1 MRKISQ
7 VWKVFCEDA
16 ERRCR
21 MGKRHIANRQVD
33 KCKWALCVI
42 GAGSYREVEVPP
54 RPTFHCRVQKYP
66 GLIVGLSLRLAVH
79 HFRLFPSNP
88 LPTAD
93 KLRDQLPFEVAV
105 MHTQVKWWQL
115 FSFASIPKQVATNG
129 CVCMERFTKI
139 FLCNYWN
146 SYNTHSNL
154 SVDFH

>member
-1 MRKISQ
+1 MRWFGDKHRELRLTSTEGWPIKLGKQSEVECSRPRTAFIRGQIVPCRLLWWYWSRTLSDSARAGMRKISQ

-88 LPTAD
+88 LTTY
-93 KLRDQLPFEVAV
+93 R
-105 MHTQVKWWQL
+105 W
-115 FSFASIPKQVATNG
+115 
-129 CVCMERFTKI
+129 
-139 FLCNYWN
+139 
-146 SYNTHSNL
+146 
-154 SVDFH
+154 